1 MPCGDGVGAGGI
13 AKVGLDDREDGAEN
27 QRDRLFE
34 NERRPASPRREEA
47 HRAVRFD
54 MPPGQT
60 GRGGRD
66 EPDGRIAIGRVRAEQ
81 IANDDSVAEFEL
93 PAKCG
98 TGELAGGQL
107 TMRETPSFEAALVKM
122 PSPKPERREQ
132 QKSAAANAAA
142 EQAAD
147 IDMDSAT
154 APDRETL
161 ARLPE
166 AGQMDDQ
173 LAGLEGDFR
182 ILVIDQFA
190 EPIHGTA
197 NMVLRKMLKPHFRN
211 SFSAR
216 RHNSLAVAP
225 LEQ

>member
-1 MPCGDGVGAGGI
+1 
-13 AKVGLDDREDGAEN
+13 
-27 QRDRLFE
+27 
-34 NERRPASPRREEA
+34 
-47 HRAVRFD
+47 
-54 MPPGQT
+54 
-60 GRGGRD
+60 
-66 EPDGRIAIGRVRAEQ
+66 
-81 IANDDSVAEFEL
+81 
-93 PAKCG
+93 
-98 TGELAGGQL
+98 
-107 TMRETPSFEAALVKM
+107 MRETPSFEAALVKM

-132 QKSAAANAAA
+132 QKSAAADAAA

-190 EPIHGTA
+190 EPVHGTA